1 MGLLI
6 FYLLLAL
13 IVSFLCSVM
22 EAVLLTTPL
31 SFISMKESQGVKSA
45 SIFRKLKQNIDRPLS
60 AILSLNTVAHTVGAA
75 GVGAQAAIVFGDAYF
90 AIISAVLTILILVF
104 SEILPKTI
112 GAYYW
117 KSIAIGSGR
126 IINIMVYLTYPLV
139 VVSEGFTRLI
149 SGGSKEEPSV
159 SREEFSA
166 MVEIGQ
172 QEGVIGNSESRIINN
187 LIKLRSVKVEDIM
200 TPRVVVETAPE
211 NMTIEE
217 FYNVKSYRNFSRIPV
232 YSAESREDITGFVYR
247 HDVIENMAG
256 DNFGITLSS
265 IKRPIVVVPNLQPIT
280 VLWEKLLA
288 KKAHIALVV
297 DEYGGFE
304 GIVTLEDIIETILG
318 LEIMDERDVT
328 PDMQQYARER
338 WSKRLNKYKELSKP
352 VSSDPGLPI
361 SDRSE

>member
-13 IVSFLCSVM
+13 TISFLCSVM
-22 EAVLLTTPL
+22 EAVLLTTPM
-31 SFISMKESQGVKSA
+31 SFISMKESQDAKSA

-90 AIISAVLTILILVF
+90 AIISAILTLLILVF

-112 GAYYW
+112 GSYYW
-117 KSIAIGSGR
+117 KSIAMASGR
-126 IINIMVYLTYPLV
+126 IINAMVYITYPLV
-139 VVSEGFTRLI
+139 VISEMFTKII
-149 SGGSKEEPSV
+149 SGGSSGEPTV

-166 MVEIGQ
+166 IVDIGE
-172 QEGVIGNSESRIINN
+172 QEGVIGNAESKIIHNI
-187 LIKLRSVKVEDIM
+187 IKLRSVKVEDIM

-211 NMTIEE
+211 DMTIEE
-217 FYNVKSYRNFSRIPV
+217 FYKVKSYRNFSRIPV
-232 YSAESREDITGFVYR
+232 FSAESREDFSGFVYR
-247 HDVIENMAG
+247 HDVTEHMAS

-265 IKRPIVVVPNLQPIT
+265 IKRPIVVVPNMQPIT
-280 VLWEKLLA
+280 VLWEKLLS

-318 LEIMDERDVT
+318 LEIMDERDENS
-328 PDMQQYARER
+328 DMQQYARER
-338 WSKRLNKYKELSKP
+338 WSKRLNKYKEI
-352 VSSDPGLPI
+352 SDPGSSHSGRI
-361 SDRSE
+361 NTDS